1 MAFCTQRRAIRLEWQ
16 GFGAAA
22 GAVPPP
28 APLLPLSKLG
38 VIMPSLSDAAACCGR
53 RLLSGGPSELLP
65 PDASSPPAPPPVLAP
80 INDGSFVASGFAVA
94 AAAADP
100 ATPFALAELPLLSV
114 PVAAPAAY
122 PAIVPLDRRR
132 LNARAL
138 VVAVEFSFPLL
149 GEPAVVVAVLAMV
162 SSRCNVCP
170 RQGKGRVTSAVS
182 SVYVLRSGISVLLLG
197 RPTHHVFFMFAKKD
211 TPEKDRSK
219 QATTTNTQ
227 ER

>member
-162 SSRCNVCP
+162 SSSVQCLS
-170 RQGKGRVTSAVS
+170 TSREWTRSVRS
-182 SVYVLRSGISVLLLG
+182 SVRSAFCVYVCG
-197 RPTHHVFFMFAKKD
+197 
-211 TPEKDRSK
+211 PEFQFCWAVQHITCFLCS
-219 QATTTNTQ
+219 Q
-227 ER
+227 